1 MVSYAFLLYSAISA
15 RLVHPIYHALQFGSW
30 SMNPKEHNH
39 PIMPSFVAQ
48 EIILKMR
55 RLPHN
60 QLQSFTQAQRAQQR
74 RSVNF

>member
-1 MVSYAFLLYSAISA
+1 
-15 RLVHPIYHALQFGSW
+15 
-30 SMNPKEHNH
+30 MNAKEHNH
-39 PIMPSFVAQ
+39 PIMPLFVAQ

-74 RSVNF
+74 RSVNY